1 MPTNSGRF
9 VSRMAEF
16 HEVLSDLRAMRE
28 EQKRILE
35 ETRRIKRRQL
45 IDEL

>member
-1 MPTNSGRF
+1 MPTNSERF